1 LEAVAPKKLKSQ
13 FESLDVELASDW
25 LQLKVSSLAESMFFD
40 QTFTHMHLAGIT
52 ISRSKD
58 ENKITNM
65 TKFRPCIDLH
75 AGAVK
80 QIVGGT
86 LTTTSTD
93 LQTNFTSEHGAAF
106 YADLYKK
113 HDLRGGHVI
122 MLGPGNDEASKEALA
137 AWPSGLQVGGGIKD
151 TNAQYWIDAGAEKV
165 GSQSK
170 CAFHCVFGLDRRSL
184 VHFMCEV

>member
-1 LEAVAPKKLKSQ
+1 MWRKRTGSRKSQ
-13 FESLDVELASDW
+13 FESLDVDLASDW
-25 LQLKVSSLAESMFFD
+25 LQLRDLSLAQSKGRRSL
-40 QTFTHMHLAGIT
+40 TFTHRHHIT
-52 ISRSKD
+52 LSRSKD
-58 ENKITNM
+58 ENNITKM

-86 LTTTSTD
+86 LTTTSAD

-137 AWPSGLQVGGGIKD
+137 AWPGGLQVGGGIKD

-165 GSQSK
+165 GSLSSK
-170 CAFHCVFGLDRRSL
+170 TALLIVLSVSDRL
-184 VHFMCEV
+184 CLTHFSRV

>member
-1 LEAVAPKKLKSQ
+1 
-13 FESLDVELASDW
+13 
-25 LQLKVSSLAESMFFD
+25 
-40 QTFTHMHLAGIT
+40 
-52 ISRSKD
+52 
-58 ENKITNM
+58 M

-86 LTTTSTD
+86 LTTTSSD

-106 YADLYKK
+106 YAELYKK

-122 MLGPGNDEASKEALA
+122 MLGPGNDQASKEALA

-165 GSQSK
+165 GKSGLSGFADGQWLLSMLYCLFTCHFLLFSLLSQVVQVAENFFFPS
-170 CAFHCVFGLDRRSL
+170 R
-184 VHFMCEV
+184 

>member
-1 LEAVAPKKLKSQ
+1 
-13 FESLDVELASDW
+13 
-25 LQLKVSSLAESMFFD
+25 
-40 QTFTHMHLAGIT
+40 
-52 ISRSKD
+52 
-58 ENKITNM
+58 M

-86 LTTTSTD
+86 LTTTSSD

-106 YADLYKK
+106 YTELYKK

-122 MLGPGNDEASKEALA
+122 MLGPGNDQASKEALA
-137 AWPSGLQVGGGIKD
+137 AWPAGLQVGGGIKD

-165 GSQSK
+165 GKSGYADVQWLPSMLR
-170 CAFHCVFGLDRRSL
+170 CLFTCICFSISL
-184 VHFMCEV
+184 SSSPCS

>member
-1 LEAVAPKKLKSQ
+1 
-13 FESLDVELASDW
+13 
-25 LQLKVSSLAESMFFD
+25 
-40 QTFTHMHLAGIT
+40 
-52 ISRSKD
+52 
-58 ENKITNM
+58 M

-86 LTTTSTD
+86 LTTTSSD

-113 HDLRGGHVI
+113 HNLRGGHVI
-122 MLGPGNDEASKEALA
+122 MLGPGNDQASKEALA
-137 AWPSGLQVGGGIKD
+137 AWPGGLQVGGGIKD

-165 GSQSK
+165 GNLVLCSHAMVSIHSSSLGHELSFFLNF
-170 CAFHCVFGLDRRSL
+170 FHTSSSGS
-184 VHFMCEV
+184 